1 MSTNPPT
8 YFTCSD
14 GDTLGKGYSGGA
26 CSSNVSHHALIM
38 KYEDDNI
45 VFARVS
51 PLFLNYIIGYVL
63 ILSLRLY
70 KEKIL
75 IICSYYYVL
84 FESENSLLSCIK
96 AFFVHEPMS
105 YTNVRVV

>member
-75 IICSYYYVL
+75 GVL
-84 FESENSLLSCIK
+84 WCVSVPEKNGDRISS
-96 AFFVHEPMS
+96 A
-105 YTNVRVV
+105 